1 MKTLLA
7 KLKQKILRTDC
18 EKEQETTEFPN
29 AEQLKVE
36 LQRIQTKRRFFSLLK
51 STIFTL
57 IVVSAVAVLVAVF
70 FIPVFRIYGS
80 SMSPT
85 LSEGEIVVSIKTDNI
100 KCGDV
105 VGVYYGSKL
114 LIKCCI
120 GVAGQW
126 IDIDKNGNIYVD
138 RKLIN
143 EPYITE
149 KSLGKCNIKLPY
161 QDPDNAIFVLGDN
174 RSTSID
180 SRNTSVGCIELDNV
194 AGKVVFCVFP
204 FSNIGFID

>member
-1 MKTLLA
+1 MA

-70 FIPVFRIYGS
+70 FMPVFRIYGS

-105 VGVYYGSKL
+105 VGKAQLY
-114 LIKCCI
+114 
-120 GVAGQW
+120 
-126 IDIDKNGNIYVD
+126 KNGRMIGSYDILAQSDIESV
-138 RKLIN
+138 L
-143 EPYITE
+143 PALE
-149 KSLGKCNIKLPY
+149 KQSLWSKIA
-161 QDPDNAIFVLGDN
+161 DIFN
-174 RSTSID
+174 
-180 SRNTSVGCIELDNV
+180 
-194 AGKVVFCVFP
+194 
-204 FSNIGFID
+204 